1 MAPPVAGAASA
12 PSTRPSGAGP
22 GPPTQI
28 AAAKGGGCIR
38 LGRGHSNL
46 KLKSLFL
53 LPQCNLQKWG
63 LKVKERL
70 RRQQLLTQEGDPA
83 GHGRALL
90 LEHTPGRQLVRGLR
104 WLWALVLVLTHPAPL
119 PHNLSEPFQLKV
131 FPPCIEGES
140 VQMEGEKI
148 TSQSRLT
155 DLKRSQE
162 FEDRGL
168 VLFSIKILHM
178 SYLYIKQN
186 PHMCNPN

>member
-1 MAPPVAGAASA
+1 MAGAASA
-12 PSTRPSGAGP
+12 PSTRPSRAGP
-22 GPPTQI
+22 GPPAQI

-90 LEHTPGRQLVRGLR
+90 LEHTPGRPSETNCGVH
-104 WLWALVLVLTHPAPL
+104 ALII
-119 PHNLSEPFQLKV
+119 SENVYMLAVSTTSMRKRV
-131 FPPCIEGES
+131 EKKGIEGA
-140 VQMEGEKI
+140 
-148 TSQSRLT
+148 
-155 DLKRSQE
+155 
-162 FEDRGL
+162 
-168 VLFSIKILHM
+168 
-178 SYLYIKQN
+178 
-186 PHMCNPN
+186 